1 MGTRDT
7 YVVYSGDDVVAV
19 GTASEV
25 SEALGVRRSTVEYL
39 ATPIAHRK
47 AATGRRRMVAERVT
61 EDEAR

>member
-1 MGTRDT
+1 MGARDT
-7 YVVYSGDDVVAV
+7 YVVYRGDDVVAV

-39 ATPIAHRK
+39 ATPTAHRK
-47 AATGRRRMVAERVT
+47 ATTGRRRMVAELVR